1 MWIAGGEIALRA
13 PRGVENGPFR
23 GPIALK
29 WGWPITKI
37 IPTVMSVAMVVM
49 LREFRST
56 MELESARY

>member
-13 PRGVENGPFR
+13 PRGVENSPFR

-29 WGWPITKI
+29 WCWRITKL

-49 LREFRST
+49 L

>member
-23 GPIALK
+23 DPIALK
-29 WGWPITKI
+29 WGWRITKI

-49 LREFRST
+49 L